1 MKISR
6 PSLIL
11 SSAGLGLTL
20 VYCEQGAN
28 CTPTKAQQILRQKIA
43 ELNNTGALPGKDQLL
58 ADLERLHNEG
68 KISDQQ
74 FETFK
79 KNIQEQ
85 YATPGGPA
93 DPELQAKA
101 QKLLEQKIAELNAGQ
116 KPAAPPSNSEIQ
128 ARAEQALQ
136 QKLNDLRNGVPTHPE
151 TGTVAEQILHQKIAE
166 LRTQER
172 TNIIPGNANPTLMPG
187 LEPSARELLRAKI
200 AADRRHEPS
209 APEPKPETQARALA
223 ILRQREAEWK
233 SGVTAETPEQ
243 TRILRLKIAE
253 SKGTIT
259 TQEAAAAVAAPA
271 LAATT
276 PSARVVASSPIAAPI
291 AAPTAAPAATVAR
304 AAAAPAIV
312 TAPVS
317 FYTSN
322 KMGLARLNEL
332 TALYKADRITPYDY
346 HHERAKIVASL

>member
-1 MKISR
+1 
-6 PSLIL
+6 
-11 SSAGLGLTL
+11 
-20 VYCEQGAN
+20 
-28 CTPTKAQQILRQKIA
+28 
-43 ELNNTGALPGKDQLL
+43 
-58 ADLERLHNEG
+58 
-68 KISDQQ
+68 
-74 FETFK
+74 
-79 KNIQEQ
+79 
-85 YATPGGPA
+85 
-93 DPELQAKA
+93 
-101 QKLLEQKIAELNAGQ
+101 
-116 KPAAPPSNSEIQ
+116 
-128 ARAEQALQ
+128 
-136 QKLNDLRNGVPTHPE
+136 
-151 TGTVAEQILHQKIAE
+151 
-166 LRTQER
+166 
-172 TNIIPGNANPTLMPG
+172 MPG

-259 TQEAAAAVAAPA
+259 TQEAAAAAAAPA
-271 LAATT
+271 LAATA
-276 PSARVVASSPIAAPI
+276 PSARVAASSPI

-312 TAPVS
+312 TAPVP

-332 TALYKADRITPYDY
+332 TELYKADRVTPYDY